1 MINEDGKISGLG
13 DFTEPLVCGVDE
25 AGRGPLAGPV
35 VAAAVILSPD
45 FDTTG
50 IADSKKLTPL
60 QRNIQRRKIEDSK
73 SLWAIGVVGHDIVDR
88 INILKASL
96 LAMKIAIE
104 KLPMEPGIVYV
115 DGKFEIPE
123 LEIRQKAI
131 IGGDDSEIVIAAAS
145 ILAKTYR
152 DEIMIDL
159 DCEYPG
165 YGFER
170 HKGYPTREHIEN
182 LNRLGPSPVHR
193 RSFSPVS
200 GFFENGKLTD

>member
-1 MINEDGKISGLG
+1 M
-13 DFTEPLVCGVDE
+13 VCGVDE

-35 VAAAVILSPD
+35 VAAAVILSSD
-45 FDTTG
+45 FDTNG

-60 QRNIQRRKIEDSK
+60 RRNIQRRRIEDST
-73 SLWAIGVVGHDIVDR
+73 SLWAIGVVGHDIIDK

-104 KLPMEPGIVYV
+104 KLPMEPDIVYV

-131 IGGDDSEIVIAAAS
+131 IGGDDSEVVIAAAS

-170 HKGYPTREHIEN
+170 HKGYPTREHIES

-200 GFFENGKLTD
+200 GFFENGKFTD

>member
-1 MINEDGKISGLG
+1 M
-13 DFTEPLVCGVDE
+13 
-25 AGRGPLAGPV
+25 
-35 VAAAVILSPD
+35 VAAAVILSSD

-50 IADSKKLTPL
+50 IADSKKLTPR
-60 QRNIQRRKIEDSK
+60 QRNIQRRRIEDSK
-73 SLWAIGVVGHDIVDR
+73 SLWAIGVVSHDIVDR

-131 IGGDDSEIVIAAAS
+131 IGGDDSEVVIAAAS

-200 GFFENGKLTD
+200 GFFDNGKFTD